1 VGAAAFVANNP
12 FIYESQGTYC
22 GALFI
27 NPDLPLS
34 PERLRQL
41 HDEYHMEGLAG
52 LSLFDAR
59 AGGKKQL
66 AQISEGF
73 LDEQ

>member
-1 VGAAAFVANNP
+1 
-12 FIYESQGTYC
+12 
-22 GALFI
+22 
-27 NPDLPLS
+27 LPLS
-34 PERLRQL
+34 PERLREL
-41 HDEYHMEGLAG
+41 YDEYHMEGLAG

-73 LDEQ
+73 LDER